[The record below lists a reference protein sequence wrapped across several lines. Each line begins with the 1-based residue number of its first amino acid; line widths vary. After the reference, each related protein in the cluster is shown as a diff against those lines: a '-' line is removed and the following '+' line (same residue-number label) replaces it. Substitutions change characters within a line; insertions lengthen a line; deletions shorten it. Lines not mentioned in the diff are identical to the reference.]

1 MRPRTCLTAL
11 ALKPGSW
18 ATRQV
23 PAREVQADQVDQ
35 VDQVDQAVLVAVVG
49 AAQAAVV
56 SYF

>member
-23 PAREVQADQVDQ
+23 PAREVQAARVAQADQVDQ
-35 VDQVDQAVLVAVVG
+35 VAVVG
-49 AAQAAVV
+49 AAQAEDV
-56 SYF
+56 S

>member
-1 MRPRTCLTAL
+1 VPV
-11 ALKPGSW
+11 LKPGSW

-23 PAREVQADQVDQ
+23 PAREVQAARVAQA
-35 VDQVDQAVLVAVVG
+35 DQVDQAVLVAVDG